1 MKPIVKTIKNKLL
14 EAWKV
19 ADGMARG
26 KAIETIEFE
35 TEELDHI
42 FGILVLASFV
52 GLPSPP
58 MQISV
63 DLMPFMEQELM
74 LMMEKVDTAH
84 EPISDLFSV
93 FDIGGVWLVQRTC
106 SLWVKAG
113 LENPPRQRS
122 TRFFWPKK
130 GFRY

>member
-1 MKPIVKTIKNKLL
+1 MKQIIKAIKDIIL

-19 ADGMARG
+19 GDGVARG
-26 KAIETIEFE
+26 KAVQTIEYE
-35 TEELDHI
+35 AEELDHI

-58 MQISV
+58 MQISL
-63 DLMPFMEQELM
+63 DLMPLMEQELM

-93 FDIGGVWLVQRTC
+93 LNID
-106 SLWVKAG
+106 
-113 LENPPRQRS
+113 
-122 TRFFWPKK
+122 
-130 GFRY
+130 